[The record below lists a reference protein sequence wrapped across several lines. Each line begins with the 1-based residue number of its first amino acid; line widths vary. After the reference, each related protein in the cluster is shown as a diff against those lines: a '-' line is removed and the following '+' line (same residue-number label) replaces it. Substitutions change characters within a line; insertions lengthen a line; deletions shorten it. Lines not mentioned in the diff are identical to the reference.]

1 EKLATAIREIAKGN
15 IYVSREVAVSVF
27 RKTLGRRPKNNRVL
41 RSAAYIQDLSDRE
54 IHIFQL
60 LGSGLGPREIAASL
74 NLSIK
79 TVETHQENIKHKLQ
93 LRSCAELRERAA
105 KWVQQSLGAEEH
117 LFRGEGNRKK
127 RVRSTGLPV
136 VAAFD
141 AQQTAG
147 SQVEPETA

>member
-1 EKLATAIREIAKGN
+1 LGLGTEDSLKLIKKLKAENPGLRVPVYSAFEGNIFAMRALRAGANGYVMKQAPTEKLATAIREIAKGN

-79 TVETHQENIKHKLQ
+79 TVETHQE
-93 LRSCAELRERAA
+93 
-105 KWVQQSLGAEEH
+105 
-117 LFRGEGNRKK
+117 
-127 RVRSTGLPV
+127 
-136 VAAFD
+136 
-141 AQQTAG
+141 
-147 SQVEPETA
+147 